1 MYCAASTVH
10 DFVELL
16 EVALS
21 NIICRGKKKE
31 EMARLLF
38 ATACL
43 CHMITGTLV
52 HFGESFLSLVTFS
65 HVISKLVVRVM
76 MCCSSVVCCVLWIYP
91 PSLPPFPPFPSA
103 KSPTMHVTSRM
114 FGQRRNRDQRCPN
127 WRNISPWPHRYSASI
142 HPYTHKLPVHT
153 GTHVPTH
160 PHTYTPA
167 LRHTSITTLCMA
179 HCAQTA

>member
-76 MCCSSVVCCVLWIYP
+76 MCCSSVVAYGYMGVWMHCIDVVTAIYFF
-91 PSLPPFPPFPSA
+91 SWDTVGHDFS
-103 KSPTMHVTSRM
+103 V
-114 FGQRRNRDQRCPN
+114 DQ
-127 WRNISPWPHRYSASI
+127 
-142 HPYTHKLPVHT
+142 TFLT
-153 GTHVPTH
+153 
-160 PHTYTPA
+160 
-167 LRHTSITTLCMA
+167 
-179 HCAQTA
+179 